1 MSCTVL
7 LIEDEE
13 ALARNVKLY
22 LERKGFEVR
31 AAASAEAGLE
41 QIESFRPDAVVLD
54 FNLPGMSGLEALERI
69 RRFDR
74 AIAVVMVTGHG
85 SEQVAVDAMK
95 AGAYDYLTKPVALG
109 KLALVLDRAQTE
121 RRREQELAHHRR
133 GDPAAAGLAAL
144 LGDSAPMRELRAAVS
159 RIVEAER
166 MLSGGDPP
174 AVLITGETGTGK
186 ELVARALH
194 LEGPRASGP
203 FVEINCAS
211 IPAQLLEAELF
222 GFERG
227 AFTDAKERKLG
238 LVEAA
243 DGGTLFLDE
252 IGECDLGLQ
261 AKLLKLLEDRRFRR
275 LGSVREQQVSL
286 RVVAATN
293 RDLEAM
299 ARDGRFRSDLFF
311 RLRILHVRTPPLR
324 SRGDDVAALARH
336 FLRVQCARYGRPA
349 LELAPEA
356 LEALRAHPWPGNVRE
371 LRNVIEQSVIMA
383 RGERI
388 EARDLVLTRWTAE
401 GDTPGSAGS
410 GTVTG
415 TASPAPGGGPPAP
428 AAAPAAAPTLAEAER
443 RMLLEALN
451 ANRWNV
457 SKAARQLGVSRDTL
471 RYRMQKFGLTLPG

>member
-1 MSCTVL
+1 
-7 LIEDEE
+7 
-13 ALARNVKLY
+13 
-22 LERKGFEVR
+22 
-31 AAASAEAGLE
+31 
-41 QIESFRPDAVVLD
+41 
-54 FNLPGMSGLEALERI
+54 
-69 RRFDR
+69 
-74 AIAVVMVTGHG
+74 
-85 SEQVAVDAMK
+85 MK
-95 AGAYDYLTKPVALG
+95 AGAYDYLVKPVALG
-109 KLALVLDRAQTE
+109 KLALVLDRAQLE

-133 GDPAAAGLAAL
+133 GESGAAGLSAL
-144 LGDSAPMRELRAAVS
+144 LGDSPPMRELRATVL

-166 MLSGGDPP
+166 MLAGGDPP

-194 LEGPRASGP
+194 FEGPRGAGP

-238 LVEAA
+238 LIEAA

-252 IGECDLGLQ
+252 IGECDLALQ
-261 AKLLKLLEDRRFRR
+261 AKLLKLIEDRRVRR
-275 LGSVREQQVSL
+275 LGSVREQQVNL

-299 ARDGRFRSDLFF
+299 AGDGRFRADLYF
-311 RLRILHVRTPPLR
+311 RLRMLHVRTPPLR
-324 SRGDDVAALARH
+324 ERGEDVEALARH

-349 LELAPEA
+349 LELAPDA
-356 LEALRAHPWPGNVRE
+356 LGALRAHAWPGNVRE

-383 RGERI
+383 RRDRI
-388 EARDLVLTRWTAE
+388 DANDLVLTRW
-401 GDTPGSAGS
+401 
-410 GTVTG
+410 
-415 TASPAPGGGPPAP
+415 APGPAAGASERP
-428 AAAPAAAPTLAEAER
+428 AAAAPGEPPAVETLAETER
-443 RMLLEALN
+443 RVLLDALT

-471 RYRMQKFGLTLPG
+471 RYRIQKFGLMG